1 MKTISPIKFLTAVGF
16 LIVSLS
22 AANLFSAEAKADAK
36 KTEDTETSSACNAK
50 CDSKKATY
58 TTECEQENSS
68 EKAKDSYAGTIRSC
82 VSEKISDCK
91 SKAECADKESA
102 KDKKTS
108 CVAATKEYATA
119 ATAASGACESF
130 EKVTGSDKTTKQSA
144 NTCDARIN
152 ACRKKINS
160 GVGAGNSNDDPS
172 SGNSSSDLMK
182 TMMGIYV
189 QREFPKANPND
200 FPIDGSTTGP
210 SCTNFV
216 PKDQRKAKKDEQKS
230 LDTEIKDLNKNIS
243 DEKKKITDENA
254 KLREKNAEI
263 DTDIQKVEEALKKDI
278 AKVEGT
284 KRDRLVK
291 LNEEIAKSA
300 ANVRNLN
307 SVIIKRKEDSE
318 SIKFDYAQKMQQ
330 FTSDKISTQCQA
342 ALDTA
347 KQCFLKAR
355 KGQVSGDSKDVC
367 AGFTFSGNGAKG
379 TAQLKAKIQK
389 VQDACFE
396 QANMSVTKAN
406 FEQGK
411 SLRTIETDITEKTN
425 QVNDANNALNRNQ
438 TASTAE
444 DTASAKESADVSD
457 NSQKQIDNL
466 KTKLERTTKSTQEA
480 VQVSNERLQ
489 QLANQLNDLNT
500 KKAAAKM
507 GIAEPEEL
515 NDSLQD
521 AEGLISARE
530 SSRVS
535 AMKSCCPSVDPEK
548 SYSGKELAA
557 IPSECRSL
565 AAGGTKQVDDK
576 GRSSGA
582 KQGTSK

>member
-16 LIVSLS
+16 LIVSLNSVIAS
-22 AANLFSAEAKADAK
+22 AQKIKDCTKYPNTDLGQIEKIKCEESNALIAEAQSDK
-36 KTEDTETSSACNAK
+36 KEGK
-50 CDSKKATY
+50 CDAS
-58 TTECEQENSS
+58 TEKYS
-68 EKAKDSYAGTIRSC
+68 
-82 VSEKISDCK
+82 
-91 SKAECADKESA
+91 
-102 KDKKTS
+102 
-108 CVAATKEYATA
+108 TA
-119 ATAASGACESF
+119 AKEASGACESF
-130 EKVTGSDKTTKQSA
+130 EKVSGTDKATKQSK

-160 GVGAGNSNDDPS
+160 GVG
-172 SGNSSSDLMK
+172 SDGSADALMK
-182 TMMGIYV
+182 TMTSIYV
-189 QREFPKANPND
+189 QKNFPNVNPND

-216 PKDQRKAKKDEQKS
+216 PKDARKEKKSEQKD
-230 LDTEIKDLNKNIS
+230 LENQIKDLNKSIS
-243 DEKKKITDENA
+243 EEKKKITDENA

-263 DTDIQKVEEALKKDI
+263 DSDIQKVEESLKKDI
-278 AKVEGT
+278 AKVEGS

-300 ANVRNLN
+300 TNIRNINLA
-307 SVIIKRKEDSE
+307 IIKRKEESE

-330 FTSDKISTQCQA
+330 FTADKITTQCQS

-355 KGQVSGDSKDVC
+355 KGQTSTDAKDVC
-367 AGFTFSGNGAKG
+367 AGFSFSGGGAKG

-396 QANMSVTKAN
+396 QANMTVSKAN

-411 SLRTIETDITEKTN
+411 SLRTIETDIIEKTN
-425 QVNDANNALNRNQ
+425 QVNDATNALNRNQ
-438 TASTAE
+438 EASTAE
-444 DTASAKESADVSD
+444 DTASAKESADVSA

-507 GIAEPEEL
+507 GIADPEDL
-515 NDSLQD
+515 DNSLAD
-521 AEGLISARE
+521 AESLISARE
-530 SSRVS
+530 NARKT
-535 AMKSCCPSVDPEK
+535 AMKFCCPGIDPEK
-548 SYSGKELAA
+548 SYSKKEDIAA
-557 IPSECRSL
+557 IPAECRAL
-565 AAGGTKQVDDK
+565 ATGGTKQADDK
-576 GRSSGA
+576 GRSSIST
-582 KQGTSK
+582 QGTSK

>member
-16 LIVSLS
+16 LIVSLGFETNAQTTS
-22 AANLFSAEAKADAK
+22 AVETREACENGCDGTSASECKTKYADDASKEQSCNDLAEKKCRAKCKSKTSEAQLDK
-36 KTEDTETSSACNAK
+36 KEGK
-50 CDSKKATY
+50 CDSAT
-58 TTECEQENSS
+58 
-68 EKAKDSYAGTIRSC
+68 
-82 VSEKISDCK
+82 
-91 SKAECADKESA
+91 DK
-102 KDKKTS
+102 
-108 CVAATKEYATA
+108 YNTA

-160 GVGAGNSNDDPS
+160 GVGADSSSDDPS
-172 SGNSSSDLMK
+172 SGNSSTDLMK

-189 QREFPKANPND
+189 QNQFPKANPNQ
-200 FPIDGSTTGP
+200 FPMDGTTTGP

-216 PKDQRKAKKDEQKS
+216 PKDARKEKKAEQKD
-230 LDTEIKDLNKNIS
+230 LDTQIKDLNKSITE
-243 DEKKKITDENA
+243 EKKKITDENA
-254 KLREKNAEI
+254 KLREKNADI
-263 DTDIQKVEEALKKDI
+263 DSDIQKVEEALKKDI
-278 AKVEGT
+278 AKVEGA

-300 ANVRNLN
+300 ANIRNLN

-330 FTSDKISTQCQA
+330 FTSDKILTQCQS

-425 QVNDANNALNRNQ
+425 QVNDANNALSRNQ

-444 DTASAKESADVSD
+444 DTASAKETADVSD

-466 KTKLERTTKSTQEA
+466 KTKLAGLTKSTQEA

-530 SSRVS
+530 NARKT
-535 AMKSCCPSVDPEK
+535 AMTACCPTDKSVDPDA
-548 SYSGKELAA
+548 SYSDNDMKKDSFKSLPQTCKVL
-557 IPSECRSL
+557 IRS
-565 AAGGTKQVDDK
+565 GTKQVDDK

-582 KQGTSK
+582 KQGTKQ